1 MQENNNKLQYFV
13 LICNPNKKSK
23 FSSLLSD
30 RGVKNITTVSAH
42 GSVSQSLLAQAFGL
56 ETTNKK
62 IVLSALI
69 PTETAREIIN
79 ILYNEYEFN
88 KPNTGIA
95 YTIPVEGLLF

>member
-1 MQENNNKLQYFV
+1 MQKNNNKLQYFV
-13 LICNPNKKSK
+13 LICNPKQKSK
-23 FSSLLSD
+23 FSSLLNE

-42 GSVSQSLLAQAFGL
+42 GSVSQGVLAKAFGL

-62 IVLSALI
+62 LMLSALI
-69 PTETAREIIN
+69 PTETAKELIE
-79 ILYNEYEFN
+79 ILYKEYEFS